1 MVEIRL
7 PNITGLTEKEQLAQ
21 IKSYLFQLAGQLQF
35 ELTSIDGEI
44 NSLKETVSTSERD
57 KK

>member
-1 MVEIRL
+1 MAKIRL

-35 ELTSIDGEI
+35 ELTSIEGEMK
-44 NSLKETVSTSERD
+44 SLKETVSTSERD